1 MNFTWEE
8 WVSLDSSQKKL
19 YRDVMLEN
27 FRNIVS
33 VGKNE
38 EFTSIHQLE
47 NKCFLPVCAVQRL
60 WKGRTLVKDVG
71 VGGRAFSMVQWLG
84 LGAFSAIPQLQY
96 LVRELIPNK
105 LHSMEE
111 NKNKARKKQKLA
123 CVRAHHGPKIQ

>member
-1 MNFTWEE
+1 
-8 WVSLDSSQKKL
+8 
-19 YRDVMLEN
+19 MLEN

-84 LGAFSAIPQLQY
+84 LGAFSAIPQLQG
-96 LVRELIPNK
+96 INTQQT
-105 LHSMEE
+105 
-111 NKNKARKKQKLA
+111 AQ
-123 CVRAHHGPKIQ
+123 HGIK